1 MALGKDLSSSP
12 IDAAV
17 ELPRRQEAAGTAP
30 ALAAGDSHRRWWK
43 RVLPRS
49 LYGRSLIIIILP
61 LVLAELIGTGV
72 FYDRVWYTVI
82 RRLADSV
89 ASDIGFTIDAMA
101 YADNDAQIFGLL
113 GHAKRMTDLTFGF
126 LPGEKLPSG
135 LRQLGHGQIEDELAS
150 AISAVVARPFQ
161 IDAEFDPR
169 DILISIQLDNGILQV
184 AAPRKR
190 LYTPTGYIFVLWMA
204 GSGLVL
210 VAVASLFMRNQ
221 VRAIRRLAAAADSFG
236 KGRDVPNFRPEGA
249 SEVRQAAAAFLK
261 MRERLQRQLTQ
272 RTEML
277 AGVSHDLRT
286 PLTRMRIALEFLGD
300 NAAVAELRHDVGVMQ
315 RMIEGYLDFAKGE
328 GGEEPEPTDLAA
340 LVEDAAAA
348 ARRQGAEVAVVTPD
362 QCVLPLRP
370 DAIHRCLANLVGNAQ
385 RYGSRIWLTVTPLK
399 DNVTVLVDDD
409 GPGVPP
415 TERENVFRPFFRL
428 DSARSPATEGV
439 GLGLTI
445 ARDIARG
452 HGGDLRLEDSPHGGL
467 RVRLTLPR

>member
-1 MALGKDLSSSP
+1 M
-12 IDAAV
+12 
-17 ELPRRQEAAGTAP
+17 
-30 ALAAGDSHRRWWK
+30 
-43 RVLPRS
+43 LPRS

-72 FYDRVWYTVI
+72 FYDRVWDTVI

-101 YADNDAQIFGLL
+101 YADDQQQIGGLL
-113 GHAKRMTDLTFGF
+113 GHARRMTDLAFGY
-126 LPGEKLPSG
+126 LPDEKLPTG
-135 LRQLGHGQIEDELAS
+135 MRQLGHDQIDDVLAH
-150 AISAVVARPFQ
+150 AIGAIVHRPFQ

-169 DILISIQLDNGILQV
+169 DILISIQLDHGILQV

-204 GSGLVL
+204 GSGWCWWRSRRCSC
-210 VAVASLFMRNQ
+210 ATKCAR
-221 VRAIRRLAAAADSFG
+221 IRRLAAAADSFG

-249 SEVRQAAAAFLK
+249 TEVRQAAAAFLK

-286 PLTRMRIALEFLGD
+286 PLTRMRLALEFLGD
-300 NAAVAELRHDVGVMQ
+300 NAAVQELQHDVAVMQ

-340 LVEDAAAA
+340 LVEDAAAV
-348 ARRQGAEVAVVTPD
+348 ARRHGAEIEVATPE

-370 DAIHRCLANLVGNAQ
+370 DAIHRCLANLIGNAQ
-385 RYGSRIWLTVTPLK
+385 RHGGRIWLTVTPLS
-399 DNVTVLVDDD
+399 DTVAVLVDDD
-409 GPGVPP
+409 GPGIPP
-415 TERENVFRPFFRL
+415 AERENVFRPFVRL
-428 DSARSPATEGV
+428 DSARSPVTEGV

-445 ARDIARG
+445 ARDVARG
-452 HGGDLRLEDSPHGGL
+452 HGGDLRLEDSPKGGL
-467 RVRLTLPR
+467 RVRLVLPR

>member
-1 MALGKDLSSSP
+1 MALGKDLTSSP
-12 IDAAV
+12 IDAVAG
-17 ELPRRQEAAGTAP
+17 LRQRQDAGATTPAP
-30 ALAAGDSHRRWWK
+30 AARDGGRRWW
-43 RVLPRS
+43 RRLLPRS
-49 LYGRSLIIIILP
+49 LYARSLIIIILP
-61 LVLAELIGTGV
+61 LVLAELIGTAV
-72 FYDRVWYTVI
+72 FYDRVWDTVV
-82 RRLADSV
+82 RRLAASV
-89 ASDIGFTIDAMA
+89 ASDIGFTIDALA
-101 YADNDAQIFGLL
+101 YADNDAEIDSLL
-113 GHAKRMTDLTFGF
+113 GHATRVTDLTFGF
-126 LPGEKLPSG
+126 LPGEKLPPG
-135 LRQLGHGQIEDELAS
+135 IRQLGHGQIEDELAS
-150 AISAVVARPFQ
+150 AIGNVVGRPFQ

-169 DILISIQLDNGILQV
+169 DILISVQLDKGILQV

-210 VAVASLFMRNQ
+210 VAIASLFMRNQ
-221 VRAIRRLAAAADSFG
+221 VRAIRRLAVAADSFG

-286 PLTRMRIALEFLGD
+286 PLTRMRMALEFLGD
-300 NAAVAELRHDVGVMQ
+300 NAEVAELQHDVGVMQ
-315 RMIEGYLDFAKGE
+315 RMIEGYLDFARGE

-340 LVEDAAAA
+340 LVEDEAAT
-348 ARRQGAEVAVVTPD
+348 ARREGAEIAVVTPE
-362 QCVLPLRP
+362 QCMLPLRP
-370 DAIHRCLANLVGNAQ
+370 NAIRRCLANLVGNAQ
-385 RYGSRIWLTVTPLK
+385 RYGRRIWLTVVPLT
-399 DNVTVLVDDD
+399 DIVTLLVDDD

-415 TERENVFRPFFRL
+415 AERENVFRPFFRL
-428 DSARSPATEGV
+428 DPARSPANEGV

-452 HGGDLRLEDSPHGGL
+452 HGGDLRLEDSPRGGL

>member
-1 MALGKDLSSSP
+1 MSSSRIEIAP
-12 IDAAV
+12 PRAAT
-17 ELPRRQEAAGTAP
+17 PAAASAP
-30 ALAAGDSHRRWWK
+30 AAAGDSHRRWWK
-43 RVLPRS
+43 RILPRS

-72 FYDRVWYTVI
+72 FYDRVWDTVI
-82 RRLADSV
+82 RRLASSV
-89 ASDIGFTIDAMA
+89 ASDVGFTIDAMA
-101 YADNDAQIFGLL
+101 YADSDKEIADLL
-113 GHAKRMTDLTFGF
+113 GHARHMTDLAFGF
-126 LPGEKLPSG
+126 LPGEKLPAG
-135 LRQLGHGQIEDELAS
+135 MEQLGHGQIEDMLAH
-150 AISAVVARPFQ
+150 ALGAVVARPFK

-210 VAVASLFMRNQ
+210 VAIASLFMRNQ
-221 VRAIRRLAAAADSFG
+221 VRALRRLADAADSFG

-249 SEVRQAAAAFLK
+249 TEVRQAAAAFLK

-286 PLTRMRIALEFLGD
+286 PLTRMRLALEFLGD
-300 NAAVAELRHDVGVMQ
+300 NETAAELQHDVAVMQ
-315 RMIEGYLDFAKGE
+315 RMVEGYLDFAKGE

-348 ARRQGAEVAVVTPD
+348 ARRQGADIEVMTPE

-370 DAIHRCLANLVGNAQ
+370 DAIHRCLANLIGNAQ
-385 RYGSRIWLTVTPLK
+385 RHGGHIWLTVTPLT
-399 DNVTVLVDDD
+399 DSVTVLVDDD
-409 GPGVPP
+409 GPGIPP
-415 TERENVFRPFFRL
+415 AERENVLRPFVRL
-428 DSARSPATEGV
+428 DSARSPGTEGV

-445 ARDIARG
+445 ARDVARG
-452 HGGDLRLEDSPHGGL
+452 HGGDLRLEDLPRGGL
-467 RVRLTLPR
+467 RVRLTLPC

>member
-12 IDAAV
+12 IEAAV
-17 ELPRRQEAAGTAP
+17 ELRRRQEFAGSSSP
-30 ALAAGDSHRRWWK
+30 LAAGDSHRHWWK

-72 FYDRVWYTVI
+72 FYDRVWDTVI
-82 RRLADSV
+82 RRLAASV

-101 YADNDAQIFGLL
+101 YADNDEQIFGLL

-126 LPGEKLPSG
+126 LPGEKLPPG
-135 LRQLGHGQIEDELAS
+135 LRQLGHGQIENELAS
-150 AISAVVARPFQ
+150 AISNVVARPFQ

-184 AAPRKR
+184 AAPHKR

-210 VAVASLFMRNQ
+210 VAIASLFMRNQ

-286 PLTRMRIALEFLGD
+286 PLTRMRVALEFLGD
-300 NAAVAELRHDVGVMQ
+300 NAAAAELQHDVGVMQ

-348 ARRQGAEVAVVTPD
+348 ARRQGAEIAVVTPE

-385 RYGSRIWLTVTPLK
+385 RYGRRIWLTVAPLT
-399 DNVTVLVDDD
+399 DIVTVLVDDD
-409 GPGVPP
+409 GPGVPSAD
-415 TERENVFRPFFRL
+415 RENVFRPFFRL
-428 DSARSPATEGV
+428 DPARSPATEGV

-452 HGGDLRLEDSPHGGL
+452 HGGDLRLEDSPRGGL

>member
-1 MALGKDLSSSP
+1 M
-12 IDAAV
+12 
-17 ELPRRQEAAGTAP
+17 ELPRIAAP
-30 ALAAGDSHRRWWK
+30 ATATDSHRRWWK
-43 RVLPRS
+43 RALPRS

-72 FYDRVWYTVI
+72 FYDRVWDTVI
-82 RRLADSV
+82 HRLAASV
-89 ASDIGFTIDAMA
+89 ASDIGFTIDAMS
-101 YADNDAQIFGLL
+101 YADDDKQIVDLL
-113 GHAKRMTDLTFGF
+113 GHARRMTDLAFGY
-126 LPGEKLPSG
+126 LPGEKLPAG
-135 LRQLGHGQIEDELAS
+135 MEQLGHSQIDDVLAK
-150 AISAVVARPFQ
+150 AIGAIVHRPFQ

-169 DILISIQLDNGILQV
+169 DILISIQVDHGILQV
-184 AAPRKR
+184 AAPHKR
-190 LYTPTGYIFVLWMA
+190 LYTPTGYIFILWMA

-210 VAVASLFMRNQ
+210 VAIASLFMRNQ
-221 VRAIRRLAAAADSFG
+221 VRALRRLADAADSFG

-249 SEVRQAAAAFLK
+249 TEVRRAAAAFLK

-286 PLTRMRIALEFLGD
+286 PLTRMRLALEFLRG
-300 NAAVAELRHDVGVMQ
+300 NAAAAELQHDVAVMQ

-340 LVEDAAAA
+340 LVEEAATA
-348 ARRQGAEVAVVTPD
+348 ARRQGADVTVTTPD

-385 RYGSRIWLTVTPLK
+385 RHGGCIWLTVTPLS
-399 DNVTVLVDDD
+399 DTVAVLVDDD
-409 GPGVPP
+409 GPGIPQA
-415 TERENVFRPFFRL
+415 ERENVFRPFFRL

-445 ARDIARG
+445 ARDVARG
-452 HGGDLRLEDSPHGGL
+452 HGGDLRLEDSPKGGL

>member
-1 MALGKDLSSSP
+1 MSSSR
-12 IDAAV
+12 I
-17 ELPRRQEAAGTAP
+17 ELAPRAP
-30 ALAAGDSHRRWWK
+30 AAGDTHRRWWK

-72 FYDRVWYTVI
+72 FYDRVWDTVI

-89 ASDIGFTIDAMA
+89 ASDIGFTIDAMS
-101 YADNDAQIFGLL
+101 YADTDAEMASLL
-113 GHAKRMTDLTFGF
+113 QHAGHLTDLAFGF
-126 LPGEKLPSG
+126 LPDEKLPVG
-135 LRQLGHGQIEDELAS
+135 MQQLGHGQVEDELAT
-150 AISAVVARPFQ
+150 AIAANVHRPFQ
-161 IDAEFDPR
+161 LDAEFDPR
-169 DILISIQLDNGILQV
+169 DILISIQLKNGVLQV

-210 VAVASLFMRNQ
+210 VAIASLFMRNQ
-221 VRAIRRLAAAADSFG
+221 VRALRRLADAADSFG

-249 SEVRQAAAAFLK
+249 TEVRQAAAAFLK

-286 PLTRMRIALEFLGD
+286 PLTRMRLALEFLGD
-300 NAAVAELRHDVGVMQ
+300 NAAAAELQHDVVVMQ

-328 GGEEPEPTDLAA
+328 GGGEPEPTDLMA
-340 LVEDAAAA
+340 LVEDAVLE
-348 ARRQGAEVAVVTPD
+348 ARREGADVAVTAPE

-370 DAIHRCLANLVGNAQ
+370 DAVHRCLANLMGNAQ
-385 RYGSRIWLTVTPLK
+385 RYGGRIWLTVTPLS
-399 DNVTVLVDDD
+399 DTVTVLIDDD
-409 GPGVPP
+409 GPGIPP
-415 TERENVFRPFFRL
+415 VQRENVFRPFVRL
-428 DSARSPATEGV
+428 DPARSPSHEGV

-445 ARDIARG
+445 ARDVARG
-452 HGGDLRLEDSPHGGL
+452 HGGDLWLEDSPQGGL
-467 RVRLTLPR
+467 RVRLILPR

>member
-1 MALGKDLSSSP
+1 MSSSRIEIAP
-12 IDAAV
+12 LRAA
-17 ELPRRQEAAGTAP
+17 TSAP
-30 ALAAGDSHRRWWK
+30 AATGDSHRRWWK
-43 RVLPRS
+43 RALPRS

-72 FYDRVWYTVI
+72 FYDRVWDTVI

-101 YADNDAQIFGLL
+101 YADNDAQIASLL
-113 GHAKRMTDLTFGF
+113 GHARRMTDLAFGF
-126 LPGEKLPSG
+126 LPGEKLPTG
-135 LRQLGHGQIEDELAS
+135 MRQLGHGQIADVLAGALG
-150 AISAVVARPFQ
+150 AIVNRRFQ

-169 DILISIQLDNGILQV
+169 DILISIQLDNGVLQV

-210 VAVASLFMRNQ
+210 VAIASLFMRNQ
-221 VRAIRRLAAAADSFG
+221 VRALRRLADAADSFG

-249 SEVRQAAAAFLK
+249 TEVRQAAAAFLM

-286 PLTRMRIALEFLGD
+286 PLTRMRLALEFLGD
-300 NAAVAELRHDVGVMQ
+300 NAAVSELQHDVAVMQ
-315 RMIEGYLDFAKGE
+315 RMVEGYLDFAKGE
-328 GGEEPEPTDLAA
+328 GGGDPEPTDLAA
-340 LVEDAAAA
+340 LVEDAAAV
-348 ARRQGAEVAVVTPD
+348 ARREGTEIAVDTPE

-370 DAIHRCLANLVGNAQ
+370 DAIHRCLANLIGNAQ
-385 RYGSRIWLTVTPLK
+385 RYGGRIWVTVTPLN

-409 GPGVPP
+409 GPGIPAA
-415 TERENVFRPFFRL
+415 ERENVFRPFFRL

-445 ARDIARG
+445 ARDVARG
-452 HGGDLRLEDSPHGGL
+452 HGGDLKLEDSPRGGL
-467 RVRLTLPR
+467 RVRLILPL